1 MVEKGKVNVGV
12 VSSGGKQSIMA
23 AFVLIYHEKTTRI
36 IIFVYLRSSL
46 SLRTNPKHFPNPDK
60 SLKIIKEILFQTLNN

>member
-12 VSSGGKQSIMA
+12 VSSGSKQSIMA
-23 AFVLIYHEKTTRI
+23 AFVLIYHEKTTRS
-36 IIFVYLRSSL
+36 IFVYLRSSL